1 MTHILKKDIAQN
13 FSIGAFDKVFEHLS
27 EDATWEIIGTS
38 HFKGKESI
46 QEHCKQ
52 VAEYFRSV
60 DTDFDVHHV
69 VAEQAKVVVN
79 GTARFSREGKEL
91 SVVSACDVYIFDQEQ
106 KITTIISYCIQTKG
120 IE

>member
-38 HFKGKESI
+38 PFKGKESI

-52 VAEYFRSV
+52 VAQYFQTV

-91 SVVSACDVYIFDQEQ
+91 SVVSACDVYIFDEEQ
-106 KITTIISYCIQTKG
+106 KIAAIISYCIQTKG